1 MAVRGQIIA
10 LGGGGFSMEP
20 ENLALDCYI
29 LNQARASTPNV
40 CFVPTASGDSDN
52 YVRRFYESF
61 STLDCAPTHL
71 SFFHSPRE
79 DLESFVMQQDVI
91 YVGGG
96 NTRNLLA
103 IWREWGLDQ
112 ILRSALEQGTV
123 LSGISAG
130 SICWFE
136 EGVTDSMTPIG
147 STELA
152 SIPCLG
158 FLPNSNCPHYDG
170 ESYRRPEYHRLLRAR
185 EIGNGWAA
193 DDGVGLHFVDG
204 VLKTVIS
211 SRPNACAYWVER
223 TGNEVQE
230 DKKEPELIAAD

>member
-20 ENLALDCYI
+20 DNLALDRYI
-29 LNQARASTPNV
+29 LEQARVPAPNV
-40 CFVPTASGDSDN
+40 CFIPTASGDSDN
-52 YVRRFYESF
+52 YMRRFYESF
-61 STLDCAPTHL
+61 GTLSCGPTDL
-71 SFFHSPRE
+71 SFFHSPKK
-79 DLESFVMQQDVI
+79 DLESFVMEQDVI

-103 IWREWGLDQ
+103 IWREWGLDH
-112 ILRSALEQGTV
+112 ILRSAMEQGTV

-136 EGVTDSMTPIG
+136 QGVTDSMRYAG

-152 SIPCLG
+152 SIECLG

-170 ESYRRPEYHRLLRAR
+170 ESNRRPEYHRLLLEG

-204 VLKTVIS
+204 VVKSVVS

-223 TGNEVQE
+223 HDDEVREENRKPQY
-230 DKKEPELIAAD
+230 L